1 MCQILKAVGVGG
13 LYPTFLFLTIS
24 YLNFWCCSSIFVSE
38 FRLCAEVPLS
48 KLISTIKLPNSTST
62 TPCQGPELKSAK
74 NDKEKVTYNS
84 KDTLMVSH

>member
-1 MCQILKAVGVGG
+1 M
-13 LYPTFLFLTIS
+13 S
-24 YLNFWCCSSIFVSE
+24 NFEGCWRGRLVPYIPIPHDIVPELWCCSSIFVSE